1 MKRCRER
8 GAKCFAV
15 VIPGGV
21 LRMAVAAAAFGAGMP
36 IETFAA
42 RADALAYLRGL
53 PPG

>member
-1 MKRCRER
+1 
-8 GAKCFAV
+8 
-15 VIPGGV
+15 
-21 LRMAVAAAAFGAGMP
+21 MAVAAAAFGAGMP